1 MYKHHAQSYVILNV
15 SSFVPTII
23 RNLIFVI
30 YACMHKGLY
39 GIDTILFF
47 YNIGA
52 TSLGGFK
59 EKVQRKL
66 NNKVSFIEIYLL
78 VSSVVVIP

>member
-1 MYKHHAQSYVILNV
+1 
-15 SSFVPTII
+15 
-23 RNLIFVI
+23 
-30 YACMHKGLY
+30 MHKGLY

-78 VSSVVVIP
+78 VSSVVVIPSSV